1 MSAFL
6 STADVAIIVGSVV
19 FVVAVGLWVGRKRTD
34 TAQGYFMAGNRM
46 PWYIVGTAFVASG
59 ISSEQIVGTV
69 GVTYRYGLAIANW
82 EWFLWPMYTLPLL
95 LFIPLYLKNKVV
107 TVPGFLSARFGPAVG
122 TLYSAFLLFI
132 YVFVHLPAVLYSGSL
147 AFSQVTGWN
156 FYLVVLLTAVAVG
169 AYSVKGGLRSVMFTD
184 MVQCIFL
191 TVGGVLLFW
200 LAMSRLPGGIT
211 HAWADME
218 AASPARMHLYQPP
231 DHPMAPMLGMFL
243 AVFGAF
249 TFYQVGNQAMIQRML
264 AARSTWDGLMGMV
277 MAGFLGF
284 LRPMVTCFL
293 GLVVY
298 HWIVVLHRAE
308 PLKDQDLAFTF
319 ALAHLAPGWGVRG
332 IVLAGLIA
340 AVMATISAL
349 VNSISTMF
357 ATDVYKRFV
366 SPGATDAR
374 MVATG
379 RLSSLAAL
387 AIAAC
392 VAPLV
397 GKFGGIFRFTQ
408 EGMTY
413 LACPFMATILMGIL
427 WKRVNYA
434 AGIFGFAGGLVIQIA
449 VAILFSGAVPGL
461 PELHFFYIG
470 AIAEVLTIIGI
481 IIVTLATPPPPDP
494 DRVRPMIWTPAV
506 LRSYD
511 GGKSRPWYQQVKFW
525 WALFFLGNAVLY
537 WRFW

>member
-1 MSAFL
+1 MSGFL
-6 STADVAIIVGSVV
+6 STADVAIIIGSVV
-19 FVVAVGLWVGRKRTD
+19 LVVAVGLWVGRKRTE
-34 TAQGYFMAGNRM
+34 TAEGYFMANNRM
-46 PWYIVGTAFVASG
+46 PWYVIGCAFVASG
-59 ISSEQIVGTV
+59 ISSEQMIGTV
-69 GVTYRYGLAIANW
+69 GVTYKYGLSIANW
-82 EWFLWPMYTLPLL
+82 EWFLWPTYTLPLL
-95 LFIPLYLKNKVV
+95 IFIPIFLRNKVV

-122 TLYSAFLLFI
+122 SLYSAFLLFI

-156 FYLVVLLTAVAVG
+156 FYLVVVVTAVAVG
-169 AYSVKGGLRSVMFTD
+169 AYSIKGGLRSVMFTD
-184 MVQCIFL
+184 VVQCLLL

-211 HAWADME
+211 GAWADME
-218 AASPARMHLYQPP
+218 AASPARMHLYEPP

-243 AVFGAF
+243 AVFGVF

-277 MAGFLGF
+277 MASFLGF

-298 HWIVVLHRAE
+298 HWIFILHRAA

-319 ALAHLAPGWGVRG
+319 ALANLAPGWGVRG

-357 ATDVYKRFV
+357 ATDFYKKFLHT
-366 SPGATDAR
+366 GASDPQ

-397 GKFGGIFRFTQ
+397 GRFGGIFKYTQ

-413 LACPFMATILMGIL
+413 LACPFMATILMGVL

-434 AGIFGFAGGLVIQIA
+434 AGVFGFAGGLVIQIV
-449 VAILFSGAVPGL
+449 VALLFSGNVPGL
-461 PELHFFYIG
+461 PALHFFYVG

-481 IIVTLATPPPPDP
+481 VIVTLATPPPDAA
-494 DRVRPMIWTPAV
+494 RVKPMIWSPA
-506 LRSYD
+506 LLKSYD
-511 GGKSRPWYQQVKFW
+511 GGRGRPWYQQVKVW
-525 WALFFLGNAVLY
+525 WALFFLGNAALY